1 MKSRSVQ
8 IRRGTAIGAAIAAL
22 AACSP
27 ASQPDPGGA
36 ELVAAEPATPAN
48 PRAEAV
54 LRELEGNRGMAVSR
68 SEGQLLHNLVKEIG
82 AKAVVEIGTYRG
94 YSGTWIALA
103 LRETGGH
110 LTTYE
115 IDPAYAAIAR
125 ENYRRAGVDDLVTI
139 VLGDAHVELPK
150 STGAVDLAFIDA
162 DKEGYLDY
170 LEKLL
175 PRVRVG
181 GLIVADNANM
191 SGAENFREAVVNNK
205 ALNTRFASDGKMS
218 ISTKLR

>member
-1 MKSRSVQ
+1 MKRLHIFFLSAAFV
-8 IRRGTAIGAAIAAL
+8 GALALALPLLADGDQLIAARPP
-22 AACSP
+22 AA
-27 ASQPDPGGA
+27 AD
-36 ELVAAEPATPAN
+36 
-48 PRAEAV
+48 RDAEAV
-54 LRELEGNRGMAVSR
+54 LRELERDRGMAVSR
-68 SEGQLLHNLVKEIG
+68 SEGRLLNALVKEVD
-82 AKAVVEIGTYRG
+82 AKTVVEIGTYRG

-103 LRETGGH
+103 LRDTGGR
-110 LTTYE
+110 LVTYE
-115 IDPAYAAIAR
+115 IDQEYAAIAR
-125 ENYRRAGVDDLVTI
+125 ENFRRAGVGELVTI

-150 STGAVDLAFIDA
+150 SKGSVDLAFIDA

-191 SGAENFREAVVNNK
+191 SGAEPFREAIVNHP
-205 ALNTRFASDGKMS
+205 ALRTRFASNGKVS

>member
-1 MKSRSVQ
+1 M
-8 IRRGTAIGAAIAAL
+8 RRLRILCLSAAILGAVAL
-22 AACSP
+22 ALPLLTS
-27 ASQPDPGGA
+27 
-36 ELVAAEPATPAN
+36 AAEKPVARADS
-48 PRAEAV
+48 RAEAV
-54 LRELEGNRGMAVSR
+54 LRELEADRGMAVSR
-68 SEGQLLHNLVKEIG
+68 SEGQLLHALVKEVD
-82 AKAVVEIGTYRG
+82 AKAVVEIGAFRG

-110 LTTYE
+110 LVTYE

-125 ENYRRAGVDDLVTI
+125 ENFRRAGVGGLVTI
-139 VLGDAHVELPK
+139 VLGDAHAELPR

-191 SGAENFREAVVNNK
+191 YGAETFRAAVLANK
-205 ALNTRFASDGKMS
+205 ALDTRFASNGKMS
-218 ISTKLR
+218 ISRKLR